1 MGEADMAG
9 KKKST
14 SPSKRSSKATTKRSN
29 ATPNDPPRG
38 DPWKRRSF
46 WVKALSEVR
55 EKPGV
60 WHRVDRLY
68 TKSTANQ
75 IASDLRSAHRRDAV
89 RVKGVLD
96 GETWDARAELS
107 PEGPE
112 DQFAIWVML
121 ITPAH

>member
-1 MGEADMAG
+1 MAG

-55 EKPGV
+55 EPRAYLTTTAK
-60 WHRVDRLY
+60 HLMIDRARRRRV
-68 TKSTANQ
+68 
-75 IASDLRSAHRRDAV
+75 
-89 RVKGVLD
+89 
-96 GETWDARAELS
+96 
-107 PEGPE
+107 
-112 DQFAIWVML
+112 
-121 ITPAH
+121 